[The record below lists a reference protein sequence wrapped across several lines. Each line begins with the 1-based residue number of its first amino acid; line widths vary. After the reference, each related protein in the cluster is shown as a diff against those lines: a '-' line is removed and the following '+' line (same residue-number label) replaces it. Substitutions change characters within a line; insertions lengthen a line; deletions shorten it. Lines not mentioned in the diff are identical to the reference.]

1 MDKKSGIRSY
11 WSSSSNC
18 SRSSCYCGL
27 RSAVCGLF
35 LVFSFSAIAQYAGY
49 KPVTDL
55 NIFKKQFIAESAKVT
70 SITSNFTQEKVLTAL
85 TEKITSSGKFWF
97 KRSNKVRLEYQK
109 PFVYLMIMNE
119 GKILVRDDQKET
131 TVNLNSNKLFQQVNR
146 IMIDCVQGTILS
158 SKDFTVRVF
167 EQEKIYLLEMTPAS
181 KTLKDFFS
189 TIVLLV
195 DRSDYS
201 VKSIQMNE
209 PTGDTTLITFT
220 EKKLNTQVPDAVFA
234 F

>member
-1 MDKKSGIRSY
+1 MHKKSTLNRQ
-11 WSSSSNC
+11 
-18 SRSSCYCGL
+18 
-27 RSAVCGLF
+27 RSAVCGLRVIA
-35 LVFSFSAIAQYAGY
+35 LAALMLLPFSASAQYAGF
-49 KPVTDL
+49 KPVTDVTT
-55 NIFKKQFIAESAKVT
+55 FKSQFATESAKVT

-131 TVNLNSNKLFQQVNR
+131 TLNLNTNKLFQQVNR
-146 IMIDCVQGTILS
+146 IMMDCVQGTILS

-167 EQEKIYLLEMTPAS
+167 EQEKIYLLEMTPTS
-181 KTLKDFFS
+181 KILKDFFT

-209 PTGDTTLITFT
+209 PTGDTTIITFT